1 MKLNISGAEMDAT
14 STSSDFQKSLP
25 YVSDDMNDFD
35 QELQSAEPK
44 AIRIFPFEIERE
56 MIDQVIKLIHIYMC
70 VRVCSQG
77 ERGCTYLEPS
87 FFSKS

>member
-1 MKLNISGAEMDAT
+1 MDGNLVRLNISGVEMDAS

-25 YVSDDMNDFD
+25 YISDDINDLD

-56 MIDQVIKLIHIYMC
+56 MVDQV
-70 VRVCSQG
+70 VRKKV
-77 ERGCTYLEPS
+77 
-87 FFSKS
+87 